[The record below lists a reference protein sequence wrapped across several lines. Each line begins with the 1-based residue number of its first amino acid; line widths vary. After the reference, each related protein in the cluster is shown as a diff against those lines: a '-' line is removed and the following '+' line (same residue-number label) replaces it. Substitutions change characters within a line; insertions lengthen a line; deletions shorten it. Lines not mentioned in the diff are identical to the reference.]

1 MIRLLTFCGSLLVA
15 LSARALDNR
24 VDAPAAPRFQTA
36 AEAAAK
42 SDGCVS
48 CHTASDQKTMHESRA
63 VVLGCTDCH
72 GGDAAIRL
80 PQAAQAG
87 DTAYRAAQ
95 DQAHVAPRL
104 PGAWN
109 YPHSANPP
117 QSFTLL
123 NKEAPAFVRFINPG
137 DYRVAREACGA
148 CHLPVIEAAE
158 RSLMA
163 TGAMFWGGAAYNNGV
178 VPYKRS
184 LFGEAYTRD
193 GHPAVL
199 KGPVQPDANM
209 VAKGILPRL
218 LPLPAWETTP
228 PGDVFRVFESGGRN
242 IGSQF
247 PETGLPSVIGNIQRL
262 EEPGRPDLRQS
273 NRGPGTGNRISVP
286 TLNLHKTR
294 LNDPFTWF
302 LGTNDQPGDYRSSGC
317 SSCHVV
323 YANDRN
329 PKHSGP
335 YAAFGHTG
343 KTQTADPTIPKAEE
357 GHPLKH
363 AFTRAIPSAQCIVCH
378 LHQPNVFVNS
388 FLGYTM
394 WDYESDA
401 PLMWPKAQKYPS
413 DAEIR
418 AINQRNPE
426 EAATRG
432 LWGERKF
439 LDQVSELNSQAKDTQ
454 FADYHGH
461 GWNFRAIYK
470 RDRKGNL
477 LDDKGAKVADDDPKK
492 FEKSTHLASIHLEK
506 GMHCVDCHFSQDT
519 HGNGHLY
526 GEVAQAIEID
536 CQDCHGSVDRRPNLR
551 TSGPAAPPGG
561 TDLSGLRTP
570 DGRRRFEWIG
580 SKLYQ
585 RSALT
590 PGLEWEVHTVKD
602 SVTPGSA
609 HYNAKAAR
617 AKLMSRD
624 KLAFKWGGDVAPDQR
639 AHKDEEMVCA
649 TCHTSWTN
657 SCSGCHL
664 PIQANWKSERGH
676 FEGGE
681 TRNYATYNP
690 QVARDDM
697 YILGKHGEAKGRRVA
712 PVRSSSALVLSS
724 TNANRERIYTQ
735 QPPISASGFS
745 SQAFNPHYAH
755 TERTTETKTCSDC
768 HLSEANDNNAVI
780 GQLLGLGTG
789 FVNFIGY
796 HAFVGTGDG
805 IAAVQV
811 TEWEEPQAVIGSYLH
826 RYAYPDWYRAHESRG
841 RILPTAHSHA
851 AGDAVNA
858 LQLRGEYLFAA
869 AGTRGLQ
876 VFDVATVGNKGFS
889 QPITTGAWSP
899 LGQQLRVDT
908 ENAAFVVLPTNQ
920 PISPQRNAIPMM
932 QTVNQEQRLA
942 PIYSYALIADRAEGL
957 ILVDVDTLAD
967 GDARNNFLRR
977 ALTFNPAGI
986 LNGAQHISLAGSR
999 AYVSAEGGL
1008 VVVDLADPL
1017 KPRVETV
1024 LLMEGLRSTALQFR
1038 YLLAVTSAGLQTLDV
1053 TDPARPVTVADA
1065 FVPLT
1070 DAHRVYL
1077 ARTYAYVAAGP
1088 QGLVIVDIENPEKP
1102 RLYQQFDGQGR
1113 ITDARDVVVGSTNAS
1128 LFAYIAD
1135 GANGLHV
1142 VQLTAPDTQPKFY
1155 GYTPEPKP
1163 QWIARH
1169 ATKKPALAL
1178 SKGLERDRAV
1188 DESGGQIA
1196 VFGRIGSRPFNL
1208 QEMRDLYL
1216 RSDGKPWFVS
1226 DDPAPSA
1233 AP

>member
-1 MIRLLTFCGSLLVA
+1 LAVLLLIGMA
-15 LSARALDNR
+15 LPFARAALA
-24 VDAPAAPRFQTA
+24 DAPPAPRFQTA
-36 AEAAAK
+36 ADAARK
-42 SDGCVS
+42 SAGCVS
-48 CHTASDQKTMHESRA
+48 CHTASDQKTMHESPA
-63 VVLGCTDCH
+63 VILGCTDCH
-72 GGDAAIRL
+72 GGDASIRL
-80 PQAAQAG
+80 PDSAQPG
-87 DTAYRAAQ
+87 DVRYRAAL
-95 DQAHVAPRL
+95 DQAHIQPRL

-123 NKEAPAFVRFINPG
+123 NKESPAFIRFINPG
-137 DYRVAREACGA
+137 DYRIARESCGA
-148 CHLPVIEAAE
+148 CHLPVIEASE

-163 TGAMFWGGAAYNNGV
+163 TGAMLWGGASYNNGV
-178 VPYKRS
+178 VPFKHY

-193 GHPAVL
+193 GQPAKL
-199 KGPVQPDANM
+199 LGPVAVDANM
-209 VAKGILPRL
+209 AAKGILSQL
-218 LPLPAWETTP
+218 LPLPAWETTT
-228 PGDVFRVFESGGRN
+228 PGDVFRVFEPGGRN

-247 PETGLPSVIGNIQRL
+247 PETGLPGVAGNLQRL
-262 EEPGRPDLRQS
+262 EEPGRPDLHQS
-273 NRGPGTGNRISVP
+273 SRGPGTGNRISVP
-286 TLNLHKTR
+286 VLNLHKTR

-323 YANDRN
+323 YANDRD
-329 PKHSGP
+329 PKHSAG
-335 YAAFGHTG
+335 YARFGHTG

-394 WDYESDA
+394 WDYEADA
-401 PLMWPKAQKYPS
+401 PLMWPKEQKYPT

-432 LWGERKF
+432 LWGDRKF
-439 LDQVSELNSQAKDTQ
+439 LDNVSDLNAQARDTQ

-477 LDDKGAKVADDDPKK
+477 LDGKGAKVADDDPKK
-492 FEKSTHLASIHLEK
+492 FEKATHLASIHLEK

-536 CQDCHGSVDRRPNLR
+536 CQDCHGTVDRQPSLK

-561 TDLSGLRTP
+561 TDMARLRTP

-580 SKLYQ
+580 DKLFQ

-590 PGLEWEVHTVKD
+590 PGLEWQIHTVKD

-609 HYNAKAAR
+609 RYNAKAAR

-624 KLAFKWGGDVAPDQR
+624 KIAFKWGGDVAPGQR
-639 AHKDEEMVCA
+639 AHQDDEMVCA
-649 TCHTSWTN
+649 SCHTSWTN

-664 PIQANWKSERGH
+664 PIQANWKTERGH

-697 YILGKHGEAKGRRVA
+697 YILGKHGAAKGHRVA

-735 QPPISASGFS
+735 QPPISSSGFS

-768 HLSEANDNNAVI
+768 HLSQANDNNAVI

-796 HAFVGTGDG
+796 HAFVGTADSVT
-805 IAAVQV
+805 AVQV
-811 TEWEEPQAVIGSYLH
+811 TEWDEPQAVIGSYLH

-841 RILPTAHSHA
+841 RMLPTAHRES
-851 AGDAVNA
+851 AGVPVNA

-869 AGTRGLQ
+869 EGAKGLQ
-876 VFDVATVGNKGFS
+876 VYDVATVGNKGFS
-889 QPITTGAWSP
+889 QRITTGPVSP
-899 LGQQLRVDT
+899 LGQRLRVDT
-908 ENAAFVVLPTNQ
+908 RDAAFVALPTNQ
-920 PISPQRNAIPMM
+920 PVSPLRNQLPMM

-942 PIYSYALIADRAEGL
+942 PIYSYALIADRVEGL
-957 ILVDVDTLAD
+957 VLVNVDTLVD
-967 GDARNNFLRR
+967 GDPLNNFLDR
-977 ALTFNPAGI
+977 AVTFNPEGV
-986 LNGAQHISLAGSR
+986 LRGASHITVAGSR
-999 AYVSAEGGL
+999 VYVAADAGL
-1008 VVVDLADPL
+1008 VTIDLRDPL
-1017 KPRVETV
+1017 TPRIENVVPVT
-1024 LLMEGLRSTALQFR
+1024 GLRSTALQFR
-1038 YLLAVTSAGLQTLDV
+1038 YLFAVTERGLETFDV
-1053 TDPARPVTVADA
+1053 TEPARPVAVSGALITLRDG
-1065 FVPLT
+1065 
-1070 DAHRVYL
+1070 HRVYL
-1077 ARTYAYVAAGP
+1077 ARTFAYVAAGRE
-1088 QGLVIVDIENPEKP
+1088 GLVIVDIENPEKP
-1102 RLYQQFDGQGR
+1102 QLYQRFDGDGR
-1113 ITDARDVVVGSTNAS
+1113 ISDARDVVVGSTNAS

-1135 GANGLHV
+1135 GRNGLQV

-1155 GYTPEPKP
+1155 GYSPDPKP
-1163 QWIARH
+1163 HWIAGHR
-1169 ATKKPALAL
+1169 TSQPALAL
-1178 SKGLERDRAV
+1178 SRGLDRDRAV
-1188 DESGGQIA
+1188 DETGGQIA
-1196 VFGRIGSRPFNL
+1196 VFGRLGSRPFN
-1208 QEMRDLYL
+1208 QTEMRDFYL
-1216 RSDGKPWFVS
+1216 KRDGTPWFVS
-1226 DDPAPSA
+1226 DDVKP
-1233 AP
+1233 